1 MKQNKFTLEQLELT
15 FFKYIYEDDYI
26 VSTTSTPKTHNT
38 ENKSVRKNNRL
49 YENPVRISKKKKM
62 I

>member
-15 FFKYIYEDDYI
+15 FFKYIYENDYI

-38 ENKSVRKNNRL
+38 ENKSVKKIIVFMKIQLEFQRKKR
-49 YENPVRISKKKKM
+49 
-62 I
+62 